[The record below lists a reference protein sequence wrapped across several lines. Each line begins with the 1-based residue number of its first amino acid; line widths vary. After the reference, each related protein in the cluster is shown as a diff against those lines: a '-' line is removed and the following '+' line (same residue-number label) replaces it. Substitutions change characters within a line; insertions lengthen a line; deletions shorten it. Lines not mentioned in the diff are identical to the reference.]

1 MTRIQ
6 RLGIL
11 MLLCALFMSAWRYAR
26 AQDSGANPAQ
36 KCGRTLANLYRLVQG
51 SYLQTDVPFKP
62 VAKATDLNYCQ
73 ALERELNLYLERV
86 IFAET
91 NAEIIEGR
99 SENAFAFLDLAAQR
113 YVGTMPRGTRFRALA
128 RNNLP
133 GSRMMFVKGENFSVF
148 VDYTFTTLSRDAFES
163 LVGFQEYDGDI
174 TPLCAADWCIAPTAP
189 PR

>member
-1 MTRIQ
+1 MQ
-6 RLGIL
+6 RLCIL
-11 MLLCALFMSAWRYAR
+11 MLLCALLASAQRQTS
-26 AQDSGANPAQ
+26 AQDGDANPAE

-51 SYLQTDVPFKP
+51 DYLQTDVPFKP

-73 ALERELNLYLERV
+73 ALERELNLYIERV
-86 IFAET
+86 IFAEDYV
-91 NAEIIEGR
+91 EIVEGR

-113 YVGTMPRGTRFRALA
+113 YVGTMPRGTLFRALA
-128 RNNLP
+128 RNSLP

-148 VDYTFTTLSRDAFES
+148 VDYTFTTLSRDEFES